1 MYPMTTSLMFEL
13 TAYLLVGVFLA
24 LYYIH
29 KNKTYFFDQFHLWA
43 YWLIL
48 IGNISNLFGLAI
60 FFIYPS
66 ARESFAILIMAS
78 GILWFLATLFGI
90 RLEKIAFRLMIA
102 LFFYLLFLYFGSFIF
117 TVAFPISPI
126 HGDLLVFFIASLFAS
141 FVNIYAGVRSEK
153 FSLFAQGSGELFTF
167 AAISLTL
174 FNAEIYVL
182 ALSAIAY
189 SLILASYIFIGK
201 EGILKFSMILTTLG
215 LILQGFLIAWLV
227 EITNFVTPSF
237 VEGIIFSISLV
248 LILFCFGV
256 YLDKFITPFEV
267 VDIYYFTFFVLAFLI
282 VISQILRFV
291 YEQIYSSLLSNLLYY
306 LIVTLFL
313 AIILANMI
321 YNIRTNPK
329 HISKRWS
336 TPLVDWL
343 PGVVFISL
351 LLLYLVKILDFYV
364 PIIIYLSFGGL
375 ILLSTHYYYSIT
387 KIPEQKPLEK
397 LELISYALITF
408 SMLLDY
414 LNTQWNDFI
423 LSTFAGFT
431 YVLFWLIYLYV
442 LIRYTTIGTV
452 SNVSVSSNEP
462 SDENIEVIELG

>member
-1 MYPMTTSLMFEL
+1 
-13 TAYLLVGVFLA
+13 
-24 LYYIH
+24 
-29 KNKTYFFDQFHLWA
+29 
-43 YWLIL
+43 
-48 IGNISNLFGLAI
+48 
-60 FFIYPS
+60 
-66 ARESFAILIMAS
+66 
-78 GILWFLATLFGI
+78 
-90 RLEKIAFRLMIA
+90 
-102 LFFYLLFLYFGSFIF
+102 
-117 TVAFPISPI
+117 
-126 HGDLLVFFIASLFAS
+126 
-141 FVNIYAGVRSEK
+141 
-153 FSLFAQGSGELFTF
+153 
-167 AAISLTL
+167 
-174 FNAEIYVL
+174 
-182 ALSAIAY
+182 
-189 SLILASYIFIGK
+189 
-201 EGILKFSMILTTLG
+201 MILTTLG

-343 PGVVFISL
+343 HGVVFISL